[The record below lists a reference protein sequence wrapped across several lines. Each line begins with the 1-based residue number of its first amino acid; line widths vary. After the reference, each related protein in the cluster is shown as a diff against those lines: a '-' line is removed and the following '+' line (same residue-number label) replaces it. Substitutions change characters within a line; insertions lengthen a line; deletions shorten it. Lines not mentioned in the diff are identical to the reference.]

1 MNLRIIM
8 GMKEVRQKKK
18 KQPRKPQPEYG
29 SIYLKFQKIQSDVQ
43 GQKIGKLL
51 QAEGRDYKGAG
62 GNLGCDQLNCGDSF
76 TGV

>member
-8 GMKEVRQKKK
+8 GIKEVRQKKK
-18 KQPRKPQPEYG
+18 KQPRKQKPEYG

-51 QAEGRDYKGAG
+51 QGRDYKGAG
-62 GNLGCDQLNCGDSF
+62 GNLGCDQLDCGDSF